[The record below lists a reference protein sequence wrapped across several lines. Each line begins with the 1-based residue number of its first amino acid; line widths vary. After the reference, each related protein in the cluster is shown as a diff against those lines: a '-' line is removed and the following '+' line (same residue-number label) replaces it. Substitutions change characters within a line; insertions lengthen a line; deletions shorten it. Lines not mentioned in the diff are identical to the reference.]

1 MMSVLNVVLP
11 PEDRAL
17 LHRLAESAQRSDE
30 EIAAVALR
38 EYLRFEAEQIRKI
51 REGIQAADKGDF
63 ASDDEVTAFFA
74 EHGESR

>member
-1 MMSVLNVVLP
+1 MSALNVVLP

-30 EIAAVALR
+30 EVAAVALR
-38 EYLRFEAEQIRKI
+38 EYLRFEAEQMRMIQD
-51 REGIQAADKGDF
+51 GIQAADNGDF
-63 ASDDEVTAFFA
+63 ASDDEVATFFA

>member
-1 MMSVLNVVLP
+1 MMIALNVVLP

-30 EIAAVALR
+30 ELAAVALR
-38 EYLRFEAEQIRKI
+38 EYLRFEAEQIGKI
-51 REGIQAADKGDF
+51 QEGIKAADNGDF
-63 ASDDEVTAFFA
+63 ASDDETDTFFA